1 MRQTRRQSIV
11 YRAQRLLAGLGFV
24 IAAATGGL
32 SAAPAAAQQVKTVPS
47 VDLKRYVGRWYEIA
61 KLPNRFQKQ
70 CAGHTTADYRV
81 MGEGKIEVANRCKTA
96 NGTIDL
102 AIGEARVVD
111 PVSNAKLQV
120 LFAPAWLDWI
130 PWVWGD
136 YWILELDS
144 NYSIA
149 TVGTPDREFLWIL
162 SRTPTITDAQYEDR
176 VNNATVQGF
185 DTSKLVKT
193 QQ

>member
-1 MRQTRRQSIV
+1 MCPGFAIV
-11 YRAQRLLAGLGFV
+11 
-24 IAAATGGL
+24 AAAVV
-32 SAAPAAAQQVKTVPS
+32 AAAACFTTMPAAAQQVKTVPA

-70 CAGHTTADYRV
+70 CTGHTTADYRA
-81 MGEGKIEVANRCKTA
+81 MAEGKIEVANRCKTA
-96 NGTIDL
+96 NGSIDL

-111 PVSNAKLQV
+111 TASNAKLQV
-120 LFAPAWLDWI
+120 LFAPSWLAWI

-136 YWILELDS
+136 YWIIDLDS
-144 NYSIA
+144 NYTIA
-149 TVGTPDREFLWIL
+149 TVGTPDRDFLWIL
-162 SRTPTITDAQYEDR
+162 SRTPTISDAQYEDR
-176 VNNATVQGF
+176 VNNATMQGF

>member
-1 MRQTRRQSIV
+1 MKIRPAIHVALT
-11 YRAQRLLAGLGFV
+11 AFA
-24 IAAATGGL
+24 IAAVSFATQ
-32 SAAPAAAQQVKTVPS
+32 PATAQQVKTVPS
-47 VDLKRYVGRWYEIA
+47 VDLKHYVGRWYEIA

-70 CAGHTTADYRV
+70 CVGHTTADYRALSD
-81 MGEGKIEVANRCKTA
+81 GKIEVANRCKTA
-96 NGTIDL
+96 NGSIDL

-120 LFAPAWLDWI
+120 LFAPSWLAWI

-136 YWILELDS
+136 YWIIDLDS

-149 TVGTPDREFLWIL
+149 TVGTPDRDFLWIL

-176 VNNATVQGF
+176 VNNATMQGF